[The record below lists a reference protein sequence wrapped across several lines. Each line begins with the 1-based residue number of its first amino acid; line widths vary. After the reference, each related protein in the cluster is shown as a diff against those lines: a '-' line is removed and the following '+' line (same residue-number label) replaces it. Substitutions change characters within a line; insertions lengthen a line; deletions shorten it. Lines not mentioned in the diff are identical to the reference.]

1 MTSSDKET
9 LSNTPTENDT
19 VKIKFLFANRDGIHV
34 EIECSPSDTIENI
47 TKTLQSKWPEEI
59 DGDVPSLDR
68 IRLICMGRGILGPA
82 NGSLEDNEVPVFLT
96 HPTPVNVSVKPILV
110 NHKKSYPKSGNG
122 PTTAPAAPSGDCCC
136 IIS

>member
-47 TKTLQSKWPEEI
+47 TKTLQSKWPEGVCNDFARTLESI
-59 DGDVPSLDR
+59 F
-68 IRLICMGRGILGPA
+68 LICLSIINIDRGTICYIFVL
-82 NGSLEDNEVPVFLT
+82 NLCTVFIYFSFVL
-96 HPTPVNVSVKPILV
+96 HRNRR
-110 NHKKSYPKSGNG
+110 
-122 PTTAPAAPSGDCCC
+122 
-136 IIS
+136 